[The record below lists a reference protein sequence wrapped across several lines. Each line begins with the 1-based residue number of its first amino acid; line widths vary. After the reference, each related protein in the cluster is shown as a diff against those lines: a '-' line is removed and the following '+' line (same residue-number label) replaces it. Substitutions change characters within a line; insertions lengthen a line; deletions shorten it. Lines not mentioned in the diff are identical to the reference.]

1 MNLDYT
7 AIVIAIFA
15 ALVSGMGTAII
26 AGIRDNKKEKTRQ
39 AEREQD
45 HLKLEVK
52 DLKIELYKI
61 ERELTEWKDK
71 YYSAIQELIGVK
83 AELEDTLIKLS
94 FIDTQI
100 EKYHENQGLLD

>member
-7 AIVIAIFA
+7 AVVIAILA
-15 ALVSGMGTAII
+15 AILSGMGTAVI
-26 AGIRDNKKEKTRQ
+26 AGLRDNKKEKIRR
-39 AEREQD
+39 AERDQD

-71 YYSAIQELIGVK
+71 YYNTIQELIAVK
-83 AELEDTLIKLS
+83 SELEETLIQLTY
-94 FIDTQI
+94 IDHHI
-100 EKYHENQGLLD
+100 EELDSLDREF

>member
-7 AIVIAIFA
+7 AVVIAALA
-15 ALVSGMGTAII
+15 AILSGMGTAVI
-26 AGIRDNKKEKTRQ
+26 AGLRDNRKEKIRR
-39 AEREQD
+39 AERDQD

-71 YYSAIQELIGVK
+71 YYNTIQELILVK
-83 AELEDTLIKLS
+83 SELEETMLKLS
-94 FIDTQI
+94 YIDHHI
-100 EKYHENQGLLD
+100 DELESLDREF

>member
-7 AIVIAIFA
+7 AVVIAILA
-15 ALVSGMGTAII
+15 AILSGMGTAII
-26 AGIRDNKKEKTRQ
+26 AGLRDNKKEKIRKS
-39 AEREQD
+39 EREQD

-71 YYSAIQELIGVK
+71 YYNTIQELIAVK
-83 AELEDTLIKLS
+83 SELEETMLKLS
-94 FIDTQI
+94 FIDHHI
-100 EKYHENQGLLD
+100 EDLEALDREF

>member
-7 AIVIAIFA
+7 AVVIAVIA
-15 ALVSGMGTAII
+15 AILSGMGTAVI
-26 AGIRDNKKEKTRQ
+26 AGLRDNRKEKIRR
-39 AEREQD
+39 AERDQD

-71 YYSAIQELIGVK
+71 YYNTIQELIGVK
-83 AELEDTLIKLS
+83 AELEETMFKLS
-94 FIDTQI
+94 YIDHHI
-100 EKYHENQGLLD
+100 ENLEALDREF